1 MRDLEAFLAPAVGG
15 DPSGAE
21 LRNDPRFHA
30 LERLL
35 EPAGRA
41 LRLERLR
48 DGGTGDVAIDW
59 DAMLASAAELAAD
72 GRDLRLLVIVAR
84 AVAGEA
90 GFAGLAA
97 GLTLLAETVGRNWD
111 DLHPALRPAATP
123 REAAVRRVN
132 ALYQIENEENGLLGD
147 LVLGTVI
154 APRGIGPVSGGD
166 LAAAML
172 NRNTVLAEAPSGLG
186 DKEQAARLAA
196 HETRQRRV
204 TAACR
209 ATAAEQPEALAVL
222 AHDVEGARAALGALE
237 QALGARVGA
246 NGAGVRFTALGTFL
260 GRVAATL
267 AAAQPDAQP
276 DAPAEAE
283 TRDMAQPTADP
294 PRPAAAPPA
303 EAAAVP
309 GRIGS
314 RKDVERCLDLIIDFY
329 ERTEPS
335 SPIPHLARRMR
346 KMVPMNFL
354 ELMEEIAPSGM
365 KEFRSVAGVTDDRS
379 KRQE

>member
-1 MRDLEAFLAPAVGG
+1 MRDLEAFLAPAAGG
-15 DPSGAE
+15 SPSGAD

-35 EPAGRA
+35 EPAARRP
-41 LRLERLR
+41 RLERLR
-48 DGGTGDVAIDW
+48 DGGTGDVAVDW
-59 DAMLASAAELAAD
+59 EEILAASGELATE

-84 AVAGEA
+84 AVTNDA

-111 DLHPALRPAATP
+111 DLHPALRAAATP
-123 REAAVRRVN
+123 REAAVRRIN

-147 LVLGTVI
+147 LLLNTVI

-172 NRNTVLAEAPSGLG
+172 NRSTVLAEAPSGLG
-186 DKEQAARLAA
+186 DKEQAALLAG
-196 HETRQRRV
+196 HEARQRRV
-204 TAACR
+204 TVACR
-209 ATAAEQPEALAVL
+209 AAVAEQPEALAVL

-260 GRVAATL
+260 SRVAATL
-267 AAAQPDAQP
+267 AAAQPDAP
-276 DAPAEAE
+276 GAAEIP
-283 TRDMAQPTADP
+283 DMAQPIED
-294 PRPAAAPPA
+294 PRPAAAPSV

-309 GRIGS
+309 GRLNS
-314 RKDVERCLDLIIDFY
+314 RKDVERCLDQIIDFY